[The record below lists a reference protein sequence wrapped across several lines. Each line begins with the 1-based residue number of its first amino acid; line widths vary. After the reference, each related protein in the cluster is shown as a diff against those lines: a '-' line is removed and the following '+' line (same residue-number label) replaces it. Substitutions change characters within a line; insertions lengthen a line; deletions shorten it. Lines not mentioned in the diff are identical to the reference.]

1 MHMTSL
7 TRYML
12 KQLAMGLVLV
22 AATLVGVMWLS
33 QSLRFIEMI
42 VNRGLD
48 AGTFFYL
55 TALLLPN
62 LLSIIL
68 PVAIFIAVAFT
79 FGKMIADRE
88 LVIMRGAGLS
98 QQELMRP
105 ALIIASSAALVL
117 LIINVDLLPRSY
129 RAFKELQWSIRNS
142 YSHILLREGAFT
154 MVRPGITIYIRERTN
169 DEQLHGVLLHDE
181 RRAERPSTL
190 MAARGAM
197 VNTEEGS
204 RIVLFN
210 GNRQEIDQQT
220 RQLSVLYFDR
230 YTFDIEPSRSS
241 TAEDIRYREP
251 RERTLREL
259 FGVRSDPSVQPRE
272 HGRFIVEGH
281 KRLAQPFSA
290 VGFALIA
297 LACLISGPFSRR
309 AQTERIILAV
319 VLMIASQTAAMG
331 IEGIAAKRLYL
342 APLIYI
348 NALLPIAIGYWF
360 AIRHPRRRVP
370 HQAPTPAV

>member
-1 MHMTSL
+1 MTSL

-68 PVAIFIAVAFT
+68 PVAIFITVAFT
-79 FGKMIADRE
+79 FGRMIADRE
-88 LVIMRGAGLS
+88 LVVMRAAGLS
-98 QQELMRP
+98 QRELMRP
-105 ALIIASSAALVL
+105 ALVVSLSAALVL
-117 LIINVDLLPRSY
+117 LIINIDLLPRSY

-154 MVRPGITIYIRERTN
+154 MVRPGVTIYIRERSG

-181 RRAERPSTL
+181 RRPEKPSTL
-190 MAARGAM
+190 MATRGAM
-197 VNTEEGS
+197 VSTEEGS
-204 RIVLFN
+204 RVVLFD
-210 GNRQEIDQQT
+210 GNRQEVDQQT

-230 YTFDIEPSRSS
+230 YTFDIEPSRGSGG
-241 TAEDIRYREP
+241 EDIRYREP

-259 FGVRSDPSVQPRE
+259 FGVRNDPQVEPRE

-309 AQTERIILAV
+309 AQTQRVVLAV
-319 VLMIASQTAAMG
+319 ALMIASQTAAMG

-342 APLIYI
+342 APLIYL
-348 NALLPIAIGYWF
+348 NALLPIVAGYWF
-360 AIRHPRRRVP
+360 AV
-370 HQAPTPAV
+370 PAV

>member
-1 MHMTSL
+1 MTSL

-12 KQLAMGLVLV
+12 KQLAMGLVLI

-48 AGTFFYL
+48 IGTFFYL

-68 PVAIFIAVAFT
+68 PVAIFITVAFT
-79 FGKMIADRE
+79 FGKLIADRE
-88 LVIMRGAGLS
+88 LVVMRAAGLS
-98 QQELMRP
+98 QRDLMRP
-105 ALIIASSAALVL
+105 ALIVALSAALVL

-129 RAFKELQWSIRNS
+129 RAFKEMQWSIRNS

-154 MVRPGITIYIRERTN
+154 MVRPGVTIYIRERTD

-181 RRAERPSTL
+181 RRPDKASTL

-197 VNTEEGS
+197 VGTEEGS
-204 RIVLFN
+204 RIVLFD
-210 GNRQEIDQQT
+210 GNRQEIDQQS

-230 YTFDIEPSRSS
+230 YTFDIEPSR
-241 TAEDIRYREP
+241 TTGGEDIRYREP

-259 FGVRSDPSVQPRE
+259 FGVRNDPSVQSRE
-272 HGRFIVEGH
+272 HGRFIIEGH
-281 KRLAQPFSA
+281 KRLVQPFSA
-290 VGFALIA
+290 VGFTLIA

-319 VLMIASQTAAMG
+319 VLMVASQTAAMG

-342 APLIYI
+342 VPLIYI
-348 NALLPIAIGYWF
+348 NGLLPIAIGYWF
-360 AIRHPRRRVP
+360 AARHSNRRIPR
-370 HQAPTPAV
+370 QAPTPAV